1 MVLVLS
7 AGLNM
12 PRNTAN
18 LERVSEKDF
27 GKLIK
32 HPHLYLETMVYRA
45 CFHSTPRINMCTCL
59 CTTSEASISFY
70 SEQCNKVRL
79 HKRTTDTR
87 RLRDRRVDS

>member
-18 LERVSEKDF
+18 LKRVSEKDF

-32 HPHLYLETMVYRA
+32 HPHLYLEAMVY
-45 CFHSTPRINMCTCL
+45 
-59 CTTSEASISFY
+59 
-70 SEQCNKVRL
+70 
-79 HKRTTDTR
+79 
-87 RLRDRRVDS
+87 